1 MAVMMAVAMA
11 LEGAGLVVISG
22 SSQGVV
28 CGVCVSIGMH
38 C

>member
-28 CGVCVSIGMH
+28 CGVYKGTGIH
-38 C
+38 